1 MVITDAQIASWVS
14 DFLWPFFRIGAFFMI
29 VPIFGAQVVPARI
42 RLGLAFAMTVALY
55 PVLPPMPVVEVTGLQ
70 SLVIIAMQ
78 LLIGLTLGFVVLTIL
93 QVFVLAGQTIAM
105 QMGLGFASMVDP
117 ANGVSVAVL
126 SQWYQVLV
134 TLVFLSINGHLI
146 VLEVLAESFVLMP
159 VSDAAFSQS
168 VFMSVARFG
177 AWLFEASLMLALPA
191 IAALLLVNLTFGV
204 MTRAAPQLNV
214 FALGFPVTML
224 AGLVI
229 VWASYWIALPMVEML
244 LEVHLDFMM
253 QILEQP

>member
-42 RLGLAFAMTVALY
+42 RMGLALGMTIALY
-55 PVLPPMPVVEVTGLQ
+55 PVLPPMPVIEVTGLQ

-78 LLIGLTLGFVVLTIL
+78 ILIGLTLGFVVLTIL
-93 QVFVLAGQTIAM
+93 QIFVLAGQTISM

-146 VLEVLAESFVLMP
+146 VLEVLAESFQLMP
-159 VSDAAFSQS
+159 VSDSAFSQS
-168 VFMSVARFG
+168 VFMSVAQFG
-177 AWLFEASLMLALPA
+177 AWLFEASMMLALPA

-229 VWASYWIALPMVEML
+229 VWASYWVALPMVQQL
-244 LEVHLDFMM
+244 LNVHLDFMM
-253 QILEQP
+253 QILQQP